1 MSINSQYDPTPKPND
16 DGVFSQNHPA
26 DRPQEP
32 DHPMYLDG
40 DVVPG
45 NVSLMVRCMVE
56 EMLQIGMSA
65 HELITMSHDT
75 NYQALYAARQE
86 LGYQFDELVNDAYR
100 RVGKFNFQTSEQDG
114 TTQSATLTVNST
126 SIQD

>member
-1 MSINSQYDPTPKPND
+1 MTINSQNGPRQSD
-16 DGVFSQNHPA
+16 DGVFSANHARA

-45 NVSLMVRCMVE
+45 DVSLMVRCMVE
-56 EMLQIGMSA
+56 EMLQIGVSPEDLISMSRD
-65 HELITMSHDT
+65 S
-75 NYQALYAARQE
+75 NYQALYAGRQE
-86 LGYQFDELVNDAYR
+86 LGSKFDELVNDAYR
-100 RVGKFNFQTSEQDG
+100 RVGRFKFQTSEQDG

-126 SIQD
+126 SNHD